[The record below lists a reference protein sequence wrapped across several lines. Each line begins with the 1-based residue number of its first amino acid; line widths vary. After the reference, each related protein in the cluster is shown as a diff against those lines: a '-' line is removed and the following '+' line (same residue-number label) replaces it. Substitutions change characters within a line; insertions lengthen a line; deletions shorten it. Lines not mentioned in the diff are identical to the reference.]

1 MTPAIERDDAPH
13 WRTADRSSALRML
26 GEWAAH
32 GWLREL
38 DRAFA
43 GFVDRHLA
51 RPSPLLLVGAAL
63 ASHQLGRGHVCLDLA
78 AALVDSRF
86 VLSLP
91 PQDDDAAP
99 AGVDGARP

>member
-1 MTPAIERDDAPH
+1 MTPATAIDDTAH
-13 WRTADRSSALRML
+13 WLTADRQRTLRML
-26 GEWAAH
+26 ATWADH

-43 GFVDRHLA
+43 EFLDRHLA

-78 AALVDSRF
+78 AALDRGQNH
-86 VLSLP
+86 P
-91 PQDDDAAP
+91 
-99 AGVDGARP
+99 